1 MEGNKTETTI
11 LKRVFITA
19 SKVFPRKYK
28 EVVGQYIIYAGMD
41 VETDVWLGMS
51 LLLGIFVFF
60 TVMFLSNFGYSLLF
74 YVLAFVAFILYLV
87 GSYLLPYF
95 IAMNRSDVVE
105 KILPSALQL
114 MASNIRAGMTP
125 FQSMKFAAR
134 DEFGIL
140 KEELDR
146 ATTKA
151 LGTASFPDALSEMT
165 KRINLPSLKRS
176 IRLLTGCIE
185 SGGQLANV
193 LEESS
198 RDIMEIEALKKELST
213 STRTYNLLIMFVVIF
228 CAPILLTISIY
239 FVERLTTLKSSFDV
253 SDVEGV
259 GMGILVVTMGLT
271 PQFLVNMATL
281 VITITA
287 FLSGILIGVIKK
299 GDRSYGFKY
308 SVVLVPITLIVFYI
322 MRYLVKFIAG

>member
-1 MEGNKTETTI
+1 
-11 LKRVFITA
+11 
-19 SKVFPRKYK
+19 
-28 EVVGQYIIYAGMD
+28 MD
-41 VETDVWLGMS
+41 VEPDVWLGMS
-51 LLLGIFVFF
+51 LILGIFVFF
-60 TVMFLSNFGYSLLF
+60 TVLSLSNFGYSILF
-74 YVLAFVAFILYLV
+74 YVLAFIAFIVYLA
-87 GSYLLPYF
+87 GAYLLPYF

-125 FQSMKFAAR
+125 FQAMKFAAR

-140 KEELDR
+140 REELNR

-176 IRLLTGCIE
+176 IRLLSGCIE

-193 LEESS
+193 LDESA
-198 RDIMEIEALKKELST
+198 RDIMEIRALKKELST
-213 STRTYNLLIMFVVIF
+213 STRTYNLLILFVIIF
-228 CAPILLTISIY
+228 CTPILLTISIH

-253 SDVEGV
+253 SDVEGIE
-259 GMGILVVTMGLT
+259 MGILTSTGGFT

-281 VITITA
+281 IIIITA
-287 FLSGILIGVIKK
+287 FLSGMLIGVIQK
-299 GDRSYGFKY
+299 GEEGYGFKY
-308 SVVLVPITLIVFYI
+308 SVALVPITLVVFYL
-322 MRYLVKFIAG
+322 MRYGIKLVVG